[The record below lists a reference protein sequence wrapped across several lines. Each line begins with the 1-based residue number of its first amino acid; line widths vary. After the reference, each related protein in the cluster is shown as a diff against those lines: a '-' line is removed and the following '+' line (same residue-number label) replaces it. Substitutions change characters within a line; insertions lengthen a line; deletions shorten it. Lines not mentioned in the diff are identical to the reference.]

1 MLNLKAKTIEST
13 VKNALVKRSHQD
25 DSQHERE
32 LKGKLKDLL
41 SSLRAFVETVDSTE
55 TLRRGLKVRRF
66 LMSSICNLILRQS
79 SNIHDRIDSIQDLKT
94 ALHDNSIDQVR
105 KALVGGTNKY
115 EVMTTDRN

>member
-13 VKNALVKRSHQD
+13 VKNELVKRSHQD
-25 DSQHERE
+25 DSQQERE

-79 SNIHDRIDSIQDLKT
+79 SKIHVRIDSIQDLKT